1 MSRGLLFALTAWDW
15 QPSVLIGVVLLV
27 GAYLCA
33 VGPWRTRFRT
43 SEPVKRTQVA
53 WFLLG
58 AFVILFAL
66 VSPLDALG
74 DEYLFSAHMVQHLLL
89 TLLVPP
95 LLLMGTPG
103 WMLRPLL
110 RYPVVA
116 RVARVLT
123 MPVVAFALFN
133 ANFLAW
139 HFPVFYEATLH
150 SETIHIVEHL
160 LFMATGVLNWWP
172 ILSPL
177 PELPRLPYPGQILYL
192 VLETVPIAALS
203 ALIVF
208 SSAVLYPTYAAA
220 PRLFGLSALS
230 DQQIGGLIMWVPGG
244 LVYWTA
250 WSLVFF
256 KWLGQEERV
265 EQMRT
270 A

>member
-1 MSRGLLFALTAWDW
+1 MSQDLLLALTAWDW
-15 QPSVLIGVVLLV
+15 QPSVLIGAALLV
-27 GAYLCA
+27 GVYLGA
-33 VGPWRTRFRT
+33 IGPWRARFRT
-43 SEPVKRTQVA
+43 SRPVGRAQVV

-66 VSPLDALG
+66 VSPLDTLG

-89 TLLVPP
+89 MLVAPP
-95 LLLMGTPG
+95 MLLMGTPG
-103 WMLRPLL
+103 WMLRPFL
-110 RYPVVA
+110 RYPAVA
-116 RVARVLT
+116 RTARVLT
-123 MPVVAFALFN
+123 VPVMAFGLFS
-133 ANFLAW
+133 ANFLVW

-150 SETIHIVEHL
+150 SETVHIVEHL

-192 VLETVPIAALS
+192 VLETVPTAALS
-203 ALIVF
+203 ALLVF

-244 LVYWTA
+244 LIYLGALTA
-250 WSLVFF
+250 VFF
-256 KWLGQEERV
+256 AWFEREEHAGQKEP
-265 EQMRT
+265 

>member
-1 MSRGLLFALTAWDW
+1 MSQDLVFALTAWDW
-15 QPSVLIGVVLLV
+15 QPSVLIGVALLV
-27 GAYLCA
+27 GAYLGA
-33 VGPWRTRFRT
+33 IGPWRTHFRT
-43 SEPVKRTQVA
+43 SRPVERAQVI

-66 VSPLDALG
+66 VSPLDDLG

-89 TLLVPP
+89 MLVAPP
-95 LLLMGTPG
+95 MILMGTPG

-110 RYPVVA
+110 RYPAVA
-116 RVARVLT
+116 RTARTLT
-123 MPVVAFALFN
+123 TPVMAFALFN
-133 ANFLAW
+133 ADMLAW
-139 HFPVFYEATLH
+139 HFPVFYEATLR

-160 LFMATGVLNWWP
+160 LFIATGVLNWWP

-192 VLETVPIAALS
+192 ALETVPTAALS
-203 ALIVF
+203 ALLVF
-208 SSAVLYPTYAAA
+208 SSTVLYPTYAAA

-244 LVYWTA
+244 LFYLGVLTA
-250 WSLVFF
+250 VFNAWF
-256 KWLGQEERV
+256 GQEEHAGDK
-265 EQMRT
+265 EP